1 MYSRTSF
8 AVVSIGESSRNI
20 CFRIGSLM
28 YRIPPCTF
36 SGNPFASKYLYSY
49 WMFIS
54 LSFVA
59 ARTGTEI
66 REIVPSSRRSI
77 FGWLTTTNACA
88 TIDTFSELLR
98 DFVDALGLERF
109 VLAGHSMGGAIALDF
124 ALAYPQ
130 RLDGLVLIGAGATMP
145 VSTKLIELTRDDFAA
160 ATELIVRYSYRR
172 SVGAEELALYLT
184 HLRRCNPAVLLEDL
198 LACAAFD
205 VTGQLGGVTGPTQI
219 IFGAEDRMTPPAL
232 GQALHA
238 ALPGSSLAIVPNA
251 GHNVMVEYPDL
262 VAACLTEFLYG

>member
-1 MYSRTSF
+1 METLIVSNRTI
-8 AVVSIGESSRNI
+8 AYRRYGRQTPPGRPPVVLLHGAGGNHLVWPARMRHLAATSVIAIDLPGHGESS
-20 CFRIGSLM
+20 
-28 YRIPPCTF
+28 PP
-36 SGNPFASKYLYSY
+36 
-49 WMFIS
+49 
-54 LSFVA
+54 
-59 ARTGTEI
+59 
-66 REIVPSSRRSI
+66 
-77 FGWLTTTNACA
+77 ACA

-184 HLRRCNPAVLLEDL
+184 HLRRCNPVVLLEDL